1 MMGENWGGAGM
12 EREILL
18 LGDPRLYE
26 VSQPVSREELEAMKA
41 LADDLRDTLYAFRRK
56 YGVGRAIAAPQIG
69 VAKRMI
75 YMETGEIRT
84 ALVNPRLSFP
94 DGEKMTL
101 LDDCMS
107 FPNLLVRVERHRR
120 CRVDFLGL
128 DWASQSFEF
137 EGDLSE
143 LIQHEYDHLDGVLA
157 TMSAVDDRAF
167 SIRQGRAS
175 AGEGGIRYRH
185 TNLVARDWQR
195 LSAFYQRALGLA
207 PTGQTRDIS
216 AQWLERLTGIP
227 GAHIQGEHL
236 RLPGT
241 DVTLEIFGYN
251 ALLPGAQALNR
262 TGFAHIAFEVDDVDV
277 ALERVIA
284 EGGGH
289 VGEPVSAPYP
299 GGVTATF
306 VYATDPEGNLIEL
319 QSWKRQGN

>member
-1 MMGENWGGAGM
+1 MRNV

-18 LGDPRLYE
+18 LGDPRLYV
-26 VSQPVSREELEAMKA
+26 VSHPVSREELEAMKPV
-41 LADDLRDTLYAFRRK
+41 ADDLRDTLYAFRRK

-107 FPNLLVRVERHRR
+107 FPNLLVRVERYRR
-120 CRVDFLGL
+120 CRVDFLDL
-128 DWASQSFEF
+128 SWTSQSFEF

-157 TMSAVDDRAF
+157 TMRAVDDRAF
-167 SIRQGRAS
+167 SIRQGAAS
-175 AGEGGIRYRH
+175 VGEGGIRYRH
-185 TNLVARDWQR
+185 TNLVARDWQK
-195 LSAFYQRALGLA
+195 LSAFYRHALGLT

-216 AQWLERLTGIP
+216 AQWLGRLTGIP

-241 DVTLEIFGYN
+241 NVTLEIFGYN
-251 ALLPGAQALNR
+251 DLLPGEPALNR
-262 TGFAHIAFEVDDVDV
+262 PGFAHIAFEVDDVGQ
-277 ALERVIA
+277 ALEKVLA

-289 VGEPVSAPYP
+289 VGEMVSTPYP

-319 QSWKRQGN
+319 QSWKRQEN

>member
-1 MMGENWGGAGM
+1 MRGV

-26 VSQPVSREELEAMKA
+26 ISQPVSRDELEAMKP

-56 YGVGRAIAAPQIG
+56 YGVGRAIALPQIG

-107 FPNLLVRVERHRR
+107 FPNLLVRVERYQR
-120 CRVDFLGL
+120 CRVDFFDL
-128 DWASQSFEF
+128 DWTPQSFEF

-157 TMSAVDDRAF
+157 TMRAVDDRAF
-167 SIRQGRAS
+167 SIRQGAAS
-175 AGEGGIRYRH
+175 IGESGIRYRH

-216 AQWLERLTGIP
+216 AEWLGRLTGIP

-241 DVTLEIFGYN
+241 GVTLEIFGYN
-251 ALLPGAQALNR
+251 ALLPSEPALNR
-262 TGFAHIAFEVDDVDV
+262 AGFAHIAFEVDDVAR
-277 ALERVIA
+277 ALERVMA

-289 VGEPVSAPYP
+289 VGERVSTPYP
-299 GGVTATF
+299 GGVTASF

>member
-1 MMGENWGGAGM
+1 M

-18 LGDPRLYE
+18 LGEPRLYE
-26 VSQPVSREELEAMKA
+26 VSQPVAFEELEAMK
-41 LADDLRDTLYAFRRK
+41 LLSDDLRDTLYAFRRK

-69 VAKRMI
+69 VKKRMI
-75 YMETGEIRT
+75 YMETGGIRT

-120 CRVDFLGL
+120 CRVDFLDL
-128 DWASQSFEF
+128 DWTPQTFEF

-157 TMSAVDDRAF
+157 TMRAVDDRSF
-167 SIRQGRAS
+167 SIRQGAS
-175 AGEGGIRYRH
+175 AIGEGGIRYRH

-216 AQWLERLTGIP
+216 AEWLGRLTGIP

-236 RLPGT
+236 KLPGA
-241 DVTLEIFGYN
+241 DVTLEIFGYS
-251 ALLPGAQALNR
+251 ALLPGEPALNR
-262 TGFAHIAFEVDDVDV
+262 AGFAHIAFEVDDVGR
-277 ALERVIA
+277 ALERVMA
-284 EGGGH
+284 EGGGY
-289 VGEPVSAPYP
+289 VGERVSAPYP
-299 GGVTATF
+299 GGVTASF

-319 QSWKRQGN
+319 QSWKRQGSQ

>member
-1 MMGENWGGAGM
+1 M

-18 LGDPRLYE
+18 LGDPGLYE
-26 VSQPVSREELEAMKA
+26 VSEPVAYEELEAMR
-41 LADDLRDTLYAFRRK
+41 LVADDLRDTLYAFRRK

-69 VAKRMI
+69 VKKRMI

-84 ALVNPRLSFP
+84 ALVNPRLTFP
-94 DGEKMTL
+94 DAEKMTL

-107 FPNLLVRVERHRR
+107 FPNLLVRVERYRR
-120 CRVDFLGL
+120 CRVDFMDLN
-128 DWASQSFEF
+128 WTEQSFEF

-143 LIQHEYDHLDGVLA
+143 LIQHEYDHLDGILA
-157 TMSAVDDRAF
+157 TMRAVDERAF
-167 SIRQGRAS
+167 SIRQGA
-175 AGEGGIRYRH
+175 AAVGETGIRYRH
-185 TNLVARDWQR
+185 TNLVARDWRR

-216 AQWLERLTGIP
+216 AHWLARLTGIP

-241 DVTLEIFGYN
+241 DVTLEIFSYN
-251 ALLPGAQALNR
+251 ATLPGEPSLNR
-262 TGFAHIAFEVDDVDV
+262 AGFAHIAFEVDDVER
-277 ALERVIA
+277 ALAKVVA

-289 VGEPVSAPYP
+289 VGERVSTSYP

-319 QSWKRQGN
+319 QSWKR

>member
-1 MMGENWGGAGM
+1 V

-26 VSQPVSREELEAMKA
+26 VSQSVLRDELMAMKPV
-41 LADDLRDTLYAFRRK
+41 ADDLRDTLYAFRRK

-69 VAKRMI
+69 VPKRMI
-75 YMETGEIRT
+75 YMETGAIRT
-84 ALVNPRLSFP
+84 ALINPRLTFP
-94 DGEKMTL
+94 DGEKMAL

-107 FPNLLVRVERHRR
+107 FPNLLVRVERYRR
-120 CRVDFLGL
+120 CRVDFMDL
-128 DWASQSFEF
+128 DGAPRSFEF

-157 TMSAVDDRAF
+157 TMRAVNERAF
-167 SIRQGRAS
+167 SIRQGA
-175 AGEGGIRYRH
+175 AQVGEGGIRYRH
-185 TNLVARDWQR
+185 TNLVARDWQS
-195 LSAFYQRALGLA
+195 LSAFYQRALGLT

-216 AQWLERLTGIP
+216 APWLQRLTGIP
-227 GAHIQGEHL
+227 GAHIRGEHL

-241 DVTLEIFGYN
+241 DVTLEIFSYD
-251 ALLPGAQALNR
+251 AVLPGEPALNR
-262 TGFAHIAFEVDDVDV
+262 AGFAHIAFEVDDVEK
-277 ALERVIA
+277 ALAKLTA

-289 VGEPVSAPYP
+289 VGERVNASYP

-319 QSWKRQGN
+319 QSWKRT

>member
-1 MMGENWGGAGM
+1 M

-26 VSQPVSREELEAMKA
+26 VSQPVAFEELKAMA
-41 LADDLRDTLYAFRRK
+41 SVADDLRDTLYAFRRK

-69 VAKRMI
+69 VKKRMI
-75 YMETGEIRT
+75 YMETGEIRA
-84 ALVNPRLSFP
+84 ALLNPRLTFP
-94 DGEKMTL
+94 DAEKMAL

-107 FPNLLVRVERHRR
+107 FPNLLVRVERYRR
-120 CRVDFLGL
+120 CRVDFLDL
-128 DWASQSFEF
+128 DWTPQSFEF

-157 TMSAVDDRAF
+157 TMRAVDAQAF
-167 SIRQGRAS
+167 SIRQGAAA
-175 AGEGGIRYRH
+175 AGDGGIRYRH

-216 AQWLERLTGIP
+216 AEWLERLTGIP

-241 DVTLEIFGYN
+241 NVTLEIFGYN
-251 ALLPGAQALNR
+251 ALLPGEPALNR
-262 TGFAHIAFEVDDVDV
+262 PGFAHIAFEVDDVER
-277 ALERVIA
+277 ALQKVIA

-299 GGVTATF
+299 GGVTAAF

-319 QSWKRQGN
+319 QSWKKTEG

>member
-1 MMGENWGGAGM
+1 MMAKSAGVRKM

-18 LGDPRLYE
+18 LGDPGLYE
-26 VSQPVSREELEAMKA
+26 VSEPVAFEELEAMRSV
-41 LADDLRDTLYAFRRK
+41 ADDLRDTLYAFRRK

-69 VAKRMI
+69 VKKRMI

-84 ALVNPRLSFP
+84 ALVNPRLTFP
-94 DGEKMTL
+94 DAEKMAL

-107 FPNLLVRVERHRR
+107 FPNLLVRVERYRR
-120 CRVDFLGL
+120 CRVDFMDLN
-128 DWASQSFEF
+128 WTEQSFEF

-143 LIQHEYDHLDGVLA
+143 LIQHEYDHLDGILA
-157 TMSAVDDRAF
+157 TMRAVDEHAF
-167 SIRQGRAS
+167 SIRQGA
-175 AGEGGIRYRH
+175 AAVGETGIRYRH

-207 PTGQTRDIS
+207 PTGHTRDIS
-216 AQWLERLTGIP
+216 TDWLARLTGIP

-236 RLPGT
+236 KLPGT
-241 DVTLEIFGYN
+241 DVTLEIFSYN
-251 ALLPGAQALNR
+251 TLLPGEPSLNR
-262 TGFAHIAFEVDDVDV
+262 AGFAHIAFEVDDVEK
-277 ALERVIA
+277 ALQKVVA

-289 VGEPVSAPYP
+289 VGERVSASYP

-319 QSWKRQGN
+319 QSWKR